1 MEEDEGYWD
10 RSAPPELIE
19 PAPPERRGTV
29 FSVRMSQEQARLI
42 GQAAEAAGVPVL
54 DFIRDAAI
62 QYATSVRSP
71 APTSPQSPPARA
83 RTAGN

>member
-29 FSVRMSQEQARLI
+29 FSVRMSQEQARLV
-42 GQAAEAAGVPVL
+42 GQAAEVAGMSVL
-54 DFIRDAAI
+54 DFIRDAAV
-62 QYATSVRSP
+62 QRATSVRAA
-71 APTSPQSPPARA
+71 APTSH
-83 RTAGN
+83 